1 MFEKQTAIFM
11 YAISPVHMGAGTA
24 TGLVDNPIQREA
36 HTNHPVLAGS
46 GIKGAV
52 RHSWENLGGVENQIE
67 PIFGPDTDSKTKQAG
82 AASFGDAQLVLFPV
96 RSLKESYVY
105 AASPTTLAR
114 AQRLLKQA
122 GVEADWT
129 IPQPKRGQCVLTE
142 AGQKTLLDSGKLYLE
157 AFEYTPLEDIVDDM
171 AHQLAKLALPQE
183 TSLDFFRNKISN
195 HLVVLNDTDF
205 SYFVENSTL
214 VEPHVRINPETGTAK
229 DGGLF
234 YTENLPP
241 ESVMIAPL
249 MASSERIEKDD
260 GMSAE
265 EIMAKLTTVMNGR
278 TLQLGGDATTGRGL
292 VMCKMVQGG

>member
-1 MFEKQTAIFM
+1 MFEKQSAVFM

-36 HTNHPVLAGS
+36 HTNHPVFSGS

-52 RHSWENLGGVENQIE
+52 RHSWENLGGATDQVDA
-67 PIFGPDTDSKTKQAG
+67 IFGPDSNKETKRAG

-114 AQRLLKQA
+114 AKRLLQLA
-122 GVEADWT
+122 GVDVDWS
-129 IPQPKRGQCVLTE
+129 IPQVSQGQVALTE
-142 AGQKTLLDSGKLYLE
+142 AGRAELLDDGKLYLE
-157 AFEYTPLEDIVDDM
+157 AFEYTSADAQVD
-171 AHQLAKLALPQE
+171 AIAGQLAELALDADD
-183 TSLDFFRNKISN
+183 SLAFFRDKTAR
-195 HLVVLNDTDF
+195 HLVILNDSDF
-205 SYFVENSTL
+205 NYFVENSTL
-214 VEPHVRINPETGTAK
+214 VEPHVRIDSKTGTAK

-241 ESVMIAPL
+241 ESVMIAPVL
-249 MASSERIEKDD
+249 TTSERGTSE
-260 GMSAE
+260 GMTADE
-265 EIMAKLTTVMNGR
+265 VMAKLTAVMDGR